1 MKYRNLI
8 DNYKKYLSTDNE
20 YDIELEGINFII
32 QETNHLSRSDLIL
45 SLDKEVENED
55 KLISLLDDYCVK
67 HIPCQYLIG
76 YTYFYGL
83 KFKVTRD
90 VLIPRFDTEIL
101 VDEVIKYINTRK
113 IKLRCVDIGTGSGA
127 IAIAVSKNCDVMMDA
142 VDISSKALE
151 VAKLNGKINE
161 VNVNFIES
169 DLLNNTS
176 SKYNIIVSNPPYIDI
191 NDKSEGVSKMV
202 DEFEPHL
209 ALYSSDHGLYH
220 YKKILDLSV
229 ERLSEDGVIFFEI
242 PDNKC
247 EKIREYALKYYKDV
261 KVVEDYHHL
270 RRVLI
275 IENRR

>member
-1 MKYRNLI
+1 MKYRDLI
-8 DNYKKYLSTDNE
+8 DNYKQYVNDE

-32 QETNHLSRSDLIL
+32 QEICNLSRSELIL
-45 SLDKEVENED
+45 SLDKNIGID
-55 KLISLLDDYCVK
+55 KEKELISLLDEYCIN

-83 KFKVTRD
+83 KLIVTRD

-101 VDEVIKYINTRK
+101 VDEVIKYINQKK

-127 IAIAVSKNCDVMMDA
+127 IAIAISKNCDVNMDA
-142 VDISSKALE
+142 VDISKKALD
-151 VAKLNGKINE
+151 VAIKNSKSNE
-161 VNVNFIES
+161 TNIMFIES
-169 DLLNNTS
+169 NFLDNTS
-176 SKYNIIVSNPPYIDI
+176 GKYDIIVSNPPYIDI
-191 NDKSEGVSKMV
+191 DDKSEGVSKMV

-209 ALYSSDHGLYH
+209 ALYSSDNGLYH
-220 YKKILDLSV
+220 YKRILDLSV
-229 ERLSEDGVIFFEI
+229 ERLNDEGAIFFEI

-247 EKIREYALKYYKDV
+247 EKIKEYALKYYRDV
-261 KVVEDYHHL
+261 KVIEDYHHL